1 MKRTD
6 KLRRGCRRYNATR
19 LQVANSLQFVLAYVD
34 LETRQ
39 VIPFGDD
46 VASSID
52 VKIKGDLG
60 PRLDGVNQP

>member
-1 MKRTD
+1 M
-6 KLRRGCRRYNATR
+6 
-19 LQVANSLQFVLAYVD
+19 QVANGLQFVLAYVH

-52 VKIKGDLG
+52 VKIKGHLG
-60 PRLDGVNQP
+60 LRLDGVNPP